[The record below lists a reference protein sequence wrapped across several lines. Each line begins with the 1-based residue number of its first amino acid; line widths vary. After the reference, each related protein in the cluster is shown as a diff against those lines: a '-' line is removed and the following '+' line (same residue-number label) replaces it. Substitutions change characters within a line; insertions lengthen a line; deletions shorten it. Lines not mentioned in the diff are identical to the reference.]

1 MSTGEA
7 TVASAKSASPARVVL
22 VALLPAWAAAAWLVD
37 KARWFWS
44 NNPELQFGWV
54 VLMLC
59 AYLIWDT
66 WEKRPPVRLRATA
79 GFGLL
84 ATAGVGLLFLT
95 QIYQSA
101 YGLTPASMSGL
112 GGGYLMLV
120 FANLLLVFGTPGWR
134 HFGFGFAFI
143 FIALP
148 IPGAIY
154 NPVVS
159 FLQSHIATFNVEILK
174 LLGVPAQQVG
184 SLIHLPNG
192 TVGVDEACSGI
203 RSLQSALMATL
214 FIGYLS
220 LRRLGLRTILV
231 AMGMGVAVFGNVIRS
246 LVLSLTA
253 HRSGLKALE
262 NLHDAAGWSILGF
275 TVVGVSL
282 LAWGFAVIERKAD
295 AMAKPK

>member
-1 MSTGEA
+1 
-7 TVASAKSASPARVVL
+7 L
-22 VALLPAWAAAAWLVD
+22 ILLALLPAWAAAAWLVD
-37 KARWFWS
+37 KARWFWQH
-44 NNPELQFGWV
+44 NPELQFGWV

-66 WEKRPPVRLRATA
+66 WEKRPALRLRASF
-79 GFGLL
+79 GFVLL
-84 ATAGVGLLFLT
+84 AVAGVGLLFLT

-112 GGGYLMLV
+112 GLGYLLLV
-120 FANLLLVFGTPGWR
+120 FANLLYVFGGPGWR

-154 NPVVS
+154 NPIVS
-159 FLQSHIATFNVEILK
+159 FLQSHIATFNVEVLK

-220 LRRLGLRTILV
+220 LRRLGLRTLLV
-231 AMGMGVAVFGNVIRS
+231 GLGMGVAVFGNVVRS
-246 LVLSLTA
+246 LILSLTA
-253 HRSGLKALE
+253 HRSGMKALE
-262 NLHDAAGWSILGF
+262 HLHDAAGWSILAF
-275 TVVGVSL
+275 TVIGVSL
-282 LAWGFAVIERKAD
+282 LAWGLSVIERKAD
-295 AMAKPK
+295 SLAKPR